1 LPVVPFLAI
10 LSVIGIKNIAE
21 WTGKKSDL
29 VRRAS
34 LIGIFAVTII
44 FIAFNF
50 LYLKNYFNEIG
61 HVRYI
66 LNQETRDEFLSRN
79 VGSYPAMK
87 YINENLPGNVK
98 IFLMFLGRRGYYI
111 DRPYYHQRSFGM
123 NTINNMVKASADKQH
138 FRAYLQSLDCTL
150 ILMRTELVNKYLHDN
165 FPEKTIFRFLDIMKE
180 YWKPVYESNRYA
192 LMEITQASSHP

>member
-1 LPVVPFLAI
+1 
-10 LSVIGIKNIAE
+10 
-21 WTGKKSDL
+21 
-29 VRRAS
+29 
-34 LIGIFAVTII
+34 
-44 FIAFNF
+44 